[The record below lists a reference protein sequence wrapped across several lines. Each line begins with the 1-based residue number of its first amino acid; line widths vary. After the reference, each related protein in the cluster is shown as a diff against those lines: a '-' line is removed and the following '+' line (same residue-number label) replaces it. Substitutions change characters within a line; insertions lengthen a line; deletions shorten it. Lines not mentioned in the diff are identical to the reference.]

1 MMQDENADGA
11 GEATYL
17 PAPGNGAL
25 QPVFAVDLLHQP
37 TQRDAALGRDD
48 AQPHRATTLE
58 QDRLTPADTSPAAG
72 VSIYVSYERYAYME
86 MAVGAHHALR
96 NG

>member
-1 MMQDENADGA
+1 
-11 GEATYL
+11 
-17 PAPGNGAL
+17 
-25 QPVFAVDLLHQP
+25 
-37 TQRDAALGRDD
+37 LGRDD